1 MTLQMFALL
10 YIGFIKKFMDEINK
24 IIDVV
29 IACYNVEK
37 TIENCIKS
45 LCDQSLPNDRYNC
58 FFVNDYSNDSTES
71 ILNKYRDE
79 KNITV
84 IHHKKNLG
92 LAATRNS
99 GIKTGNSNLIAFLDG
114 DMIVGVNWLESF
126 LPYFNEGILAVMG
139 DNVPPK
145 NISLNPVEKYYFGNL
160 RGARK
165 YKDNKKIPLQYMLFG
180 NAMLKREVLQE
191 CGYFNESI
199 KEYGGEDIDLSARI
213 WDIYPKSFVFSKNS
227 DAIHYHRRSL
237 DEFCE
242 SMYIYG
248 QNNLP
253 LLIKKYPHHKSKFAA
268 NWIFTLKG
276 KLFFCLPIKRLV
288 QLIINIYPFQIFIR
302 YIVADAVIRG
312 ARSSK
317 LLGKF

>member
-1 MTLQMFALL
+1 MILKVFVLL
-10 YIGFIKKFMDEINK
+10 YTSIMKQFMDEINK

-29 IACYNVEK
+29 IPCYNVEG
-37 TIENCIKS
+37 TIESCIKS
-45 LCDQSLPNDRYNC
+45 LCNQSMSNDRYHC
-58 FFVNDYSNDSTES
+58 FFINDHSNDQTGS
-71 ILNKYRDE
+71 ILNKYKDE

-99 GIKTGNSNLIAFLDG
+99 GLKIGDANLVAFLDG
-114 DMIVGVNWLESF
+114 DMTVGVNWLESF
-126 LPYFNEGILAVMG
+126 LPYFSKGVVAVMG
-139 DNVPPK
+139 DNVPPE

-180 NAMLKREVLQE
+180 NAMLKREILQE

-199 KEYGGEDIDLSARI
+199 IEYGGEDTDLSARI

-237 DEFCE
+237 SEFCN
-242 SMYIYG
+242 SMHLYG
-248 QNNLP
+248 QYNLP
-253 LLIKKYPHHKSKFAA
+253 VLIKKYPHHKSKFAS
-268 NWIFTLKG
+268 NWIFSFRG
-276 KLFFCLPIKRLV
+276 NLFFSLPIKILV
-288 QLIINIYPFQIFIR
+288 QLIIKIYPFQIFIR

-317 LLGKF
+317 LLN